1 MPILAGFHVEGND
14 HLILHALV
22 AKVLLLPEE
31 EILVDFVDAP
41 GRGWQFV
48 LEFIPNALKRFYGQ
62 CAQFAV
68 VGVDNDGNVDLD
80 QAAVNEDPQHPRHDN
95 HPGAAVDVCR
105 YCMVAQAVAGVRP
118 QLNWIQKK
126 PSLTWPILIAVP
138 VEMIETWLLALQGD
152 QGIHR
157 RPRGVQKQ
165 RLYGKPV
172 ATKAD
177 VTNVALPLVRGMTAD
192 SLAALSQA
200 SASFRNFHNQ
210 IVAAHDYIHG
220 NADCW

>member
-1 MPILAGFHVEGND
+1 
-14 HLILHALV
+14 
-22 AKVLLLPEE
+22 
-31 EILVDFVDAP
+31 
-41 GRGWQFV
+41 
-48 LEFIPNALKRFYGQ
+48 
-62 CAQFAV
+62 
-68 VGVDNDGNVDLD
+68 
-80 QAAVNEDPQHPRHDN
+80 
-95 HPGAAVDVCR
+95 
-105 YCMVAQAVAGVRP
+105 MVAEAVAGVHP
-118 QLNWIQKK
+118 ELNWIQKK

-152 QGIHR
+152 QRIHR

-177 VTNVALPLVRGMTAD
+177 VTNVALPLVRSMTAD
-192 SLAALSQA
+192 SLAALTQA
-200 SASFRNFHNQ
+200 SASFRNFHDQ